1 MKKKTAVIF
10 PLIALLLTSCNPLD
24 AVKNIFNRKQK
35 EPETQEQDK
44 PEPTPQPEPQPEPEP
59 QPQPQ
64 PEPDPEPVP
73 FTFDQFEYEL
83 KEGVDRSEIE
93 GNPWIN
99 SNLEGQLDKIEKPSL
114 KDDFYTA
121 VNYDAIKNHEL
132 GIFDKSEMAVRDA
145 FNSIYDENSKAENS
159 ALLIKVKNSILDGSC
174 EEISSYFADFN
185 YTSYVNS
192 ESLFVSPHSFFTIEK
207 DDENNYN
214 IYFNDGY
221 VVGATSF
228 ATLSLDSRV
237 DELKKNI
244 ASELCDIF
252 NLSLTSENLE
262 SVYSFDYD
270 STSASFY
277 SYYYSGG
284 YNKSKYV
291 FNTSKTRFLDNALT
305 DLGLTDEDNIY
316 INDATIEALKI
327 FKNYNSETIQNA
339 LIMRLA
345 FEYRL
350 LAGKENYAK
359 IGGYASQ
366 TGWFPGEYD
375 MTGQPDD
382 KIARSMTKL
391 LMPDAIEKAYL
402 DIEGKPE
409 RKALVT
415 NVIERVIDTYK
426 SMADTYDWLDAT
438 TKQGLY
444 KKMDNMKY
452 ESCYSD
458 KQKSYPMISE
468 KNLEL
473 LGLLTLYRRYQSW
486 VFDLKFKGLFET
498 SEIWAGTPSY
508 TVNAFYSPYLNAFCI
523 LNGVVSGIP
532 NDGKIEQILGSIG
545 VIVGHEISHSI
556 DSTGAYFDENGEY
569 NNWWSNSSW
578 KKFENKVNNL
588 VDFYNNIGVTNT
600 VKAKG
605 NNVDGEATADMGG
618 VHVCLEI
625 AKTIENFD
633 YDLFFRTYA
642 NLWLTSPYRSD
653 QIAKRNSDTHP
664 FEYLRVN
671 ATLSQFDEFFE
682 TYNIK
687 YGDKMYIPEDQRVA
701 IW

>member
-10 PLIALLLTSCNPLD
+10 PLIALLLTSCNPFD

-35 EPETQEQDK
+35 EPETQEQDT
-44 PEPTPQPEPQPEPEP
+44 PDPTPQPEPQPEPDP

-83 KEGVDRSEIE
+83 KDGVDRSEIE

-99 SNLEGQLDKIEKPSL
+99 SNLDGQLDKIEKPSL

-121 VNYDAIKNHEL
+121 VNYDGILNHEP
-132 GIFDKSEMAVRDA
+132 GIFDKSDEAVRNA
-145 FNSIYDENSKAENS
+145 FNSIYEENSKAENR
-159 ALLIKVKNSILDGSC
+159 AFLTKVKNLILDGNC
-174 EEISSYFADFN
+174 QEIATYFANFD
-185 YTSYVNS
+185 YTSFINS
-192 ESLFVSPHSFFTIEK
+192 DSLFISPQSFFTIEK

-237 DELKKNI
+237 DDLKKSI

-252 NLSLTSENLE
+252 NLSITSEKLDD
-262 SVYSFDYD
+262 VYRFDYD
-270 STSASFY
+270 STNASFY
-277 SYYYSGG
+277 SYYYGGG
-284 YNKSKYV
+284 YTKSKYT
-291 FNTSKTRFLDNALT
+291 FNSSKTRYLDSALT
-305 DLGLTDEDNIY
+305 DLGLTSEDNIY
-316 INDATIEALKI
+316 VNNATIEALKV
-327 FKNYNSETIQNA
+327 FKTYSAETIQNA

-345 FEYRL
+345 FEYRF

-366 TGWFPGEYD
+366 TGWFQGEYD
-375 MTGQPDD
+375 MTDQPDD
-382 KIARSMTKL
+382 KIARLMTKL

-402 DIEGKPE
+402 DIEGIPE
-409 RKALVT
+409 RKELVT
-415 NVIERVIDTYK
+415 SVIEQVIDKYK
-426 SMADTYDWLDAT
+426 AMADTYDWLDIT

-452 ESCYSD
+452 ESCYSA
-458 KQKSYPMISE
+458 KRKAYAMISE
-468 KNLEL
+468 KSLDLLEV
-473 LGLLTLYRRYQSW
+473 LGLYRRYQSW
-486 VFDLKFKGLFET
+486 VFNLKFSGLYEN
-498 SEIWAGTPSY
+498 SYIWESMPSY
-508 TVNAFYSPYLNAFCI
+508 TVNAFYSPNINAFCI
-523 LNGVVSGIP
+523 LNGVIGGVP
-532 NDGKIEQILGSIG
+532 EDGSIEEILGSVG
-545 VIVGHEISHSI
+545 VIIGHEISHSI
-556 DSTGAYFDENGEY
+556 DSTGAYFDENGNF
-569 NNWWSNSSW
+569 NNWWSTASW
-578 KKFENKVNNL
+578 KKFENKVDNL
-588 VDFYNNIGVTNT
+588 VNFFNKIGVTNSIK
-600 VKAKG
+600 VKG

-625 AKTIENFD
+625 AKTIENFN

-642 NLWLTSPYRSD
+642 NLWLTAPYRSD
-653 QIAKRNSDTHP
+653 QIEKRNSDSHP

-682 TYNIK
+682 TYDIK
-687 YGDKMYIPEDQRVA
+687 YGDKMYIPENQRVA